1 MPQQLKKILDSALTE
16 IRGKRSLQYGLLA
29 MALLFCGEMLL
40 QWSDWQEAQEK
51 QWQQLRSELRTLRN
65 QSRDEA
71 TLRNQL
77 NALETQ
83 QMLVDER
90 LWRVSSEAV
99 GQARLKDWLTE
110 QLKKAGVTQFKL
122 SLSTPVGLNTQQTTP
137 ATTPPAPGKTPATEL
152 YELRANLTYAFTPST
167 LEDVLLTIE
176 GSKALAAVESLKVSR
191 RDRSVDMGIR
201 ILVHIQAEAPP
212 ETAQKN
218 QDTTTAPSEP
228 TDKADKS

>member
-77 NALETQ
+77 NALEKQ

-99 GQARLKDWLTE
+99 GQARLTE
-110 QLKKAGVTQFKL
+110 YATDDASHPPPGTGQDPGDRTLRTASQPHL
-122 SLSTPVGLNTQQTTP
+122 RLHPLNP
-137 ATTPPAPGKTPATEL
+137 
-152 YELRANLTYAFTPST
+152 
-167 LEDVLLTIE
+167 
-176 GSKALAAVESLKVSR
+176 
-191 RDRSVDMGIR
+191 
-201 ILVHIQAEAPP
+201 
-212 ETAQKN
+212 
-218 QDTTTAPSEP
+218 
-228 TDKADKS
+228 